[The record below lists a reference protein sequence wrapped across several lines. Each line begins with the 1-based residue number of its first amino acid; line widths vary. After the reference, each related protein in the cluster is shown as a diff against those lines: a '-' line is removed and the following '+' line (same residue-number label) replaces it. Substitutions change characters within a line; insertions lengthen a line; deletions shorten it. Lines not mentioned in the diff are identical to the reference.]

1 MTEVIRLLSESG
13 ELAAGHVGTP
23 EGLKIPEGVR
33 EVIGQRLNRL
43 SELCNQ
49 VLTTAS
55 IIGREFD
62 FKLLINLIEEI
73 TEDRVLEAVEEA
85 LASRMLEEPPGTM
98 DRYQFSHALIQETL
112 TQELSTTRRVRLH
125 ARIADA
131 LEGLY
136 GDEAEAH
143 AAELAHHYN
152 EAQTSTGYTKLVRYS
167 LLAGEQALASY
178 AWDEAITHFERGL
191 AARDITLSGKEAAS
205 DAEAVSLL
213 FGLAQAQSAT
223 VERHQLVDVF
233 AILCRAFEYYAEA
246 GSIAQAVA
254 VAAFPIT
261 GVAWSIP
268 GRKELIA
275 RSLTLVP
282 ADSHEAGRL
291 LSLYGRI
298 LGSGAEY
305 EGAQQAL
312 DSAISIARREKD
324 MPLEVETL
332 GLVSGLNFQHLHWQ
346 ESVDNGLRAIELA
359 TGDEITFSDR
369 FRVVDT
375 LLRMGELNAARP
387 HAVEYMRRRT
397 EEC

>member
-1 MTEVIRLLSESG
+1 M
-13 ELAAGHVGTP
+13 
-23 EGLKIPEGVR
+23 
-33 EVIGQRLNRL
+33 
-43 SELCNQ
+43 
-49 VLTTAS
+49 
-55 IIGREFD
+55 
-62 FKLLINLIEEI
+62 
-73 TEDRVLEAVEEA
+73 
-85 LASRMLEEPPGTM
+85 
-98 DRYQFSHALIQETL
+98 
-112 TQELSTTRRVRLH
+112 
-125 ARIADA
+125 
-131 LEGLY
+131 
-136 GDEAEAH
+136 
-143 AAELAHHYN
+143 
-152 EAQTSTGYTKLVRYS
+152 
-167 LLAGEQALASY
+167 
-178 AWDEAITHFERGL
+178 
-191 AARDITLSGKEAAS
+191 
-205 DAEAVSLL
+205 
-213 FGLAQAQSAT
+213 
-223 VERHQLVDVF
+223 DVF

-261 GVAWSIP
+261 GVEWSIP

-291 LSLYGRI
+291 LSLYGGI

-324 MPLEVETL
+324 VPLEVETL